1 MSETPEIP
9 PARTVRDAVGGRRP
23 VRHLDPERVRR
34 SPGASRVEPTAYVS
48 DRIIVRGAPPAGL
61 RDLARPEAESLRA
74 GGPGAEVALP
84 AWTGDDAPTT
94 WLDGVRRIAADL
106 GYQVVYDSRLGDL
119 AMDDDDAF
127 GYALRFVPVRPDD
140 VEADTWEVL
149 ERIGSELG
157 DLRDDDGLE
166 APAAGL
172 DHVMRAQRR
181 TTPLPFVP
189 VSRPRSTPLPVS
201 AIDEYGVP
209 GSGGLVPVRLIAP
222 APVRRFAD
230 GPNPWVT
237 AEGFRRPSVALVD
250 TGVGTHPWFGT
261 YVPGEPSDRPDSV
274 VVRDATLDDTP
285 IGTFPVPRIDS
296 EDAEYGGMSKD
307 PLTGPLDPVAGHG
320 TFQAGIVHQL
330 CPDAVLLSV
339 RAFGGSGDVPEWEVL
354 HTLWRLLR
362 FHRLGLRG
370 KKDYHPVDVVVLAM
384 GYYHEQPEDYGYD
397 GPLRR
402 VLRALR
408 KAGVVVVVAA
418 GNDGTTRPM
427 FPAAWTP
434 RVDRTVDGAVPR
446 KPADLKPDYTPIVA
460 VGATNPDSTVAV
472 FSNDGPWVTAVKP
485 GAAVVSTMPTTIDG
499 PVTPSVRLPE
509 RLGPGVR
516 ASVDPDDFKGG
527 FASWSGTSF
536 SAPYLAAEIAREI
549 LEERARRTSEAEK
562 AEAAPESA
570 AAAQDAVRQR
580 TASAWD
586 AVRRVPGLFAQGVT
600 TA

>member
-9 PARTVRDAVGGRRP
+9 DARTVRDAAGGRRP

-34 SPGASRVEPTAYVS
+34 SPGASRVEPTAYVA
-48 DRIIVRGAPPAGL
+48 DRLIVRGAPPADL
-61 RDLARPEAESLRA
+61 RELADPATLRA
-74 GGPGAEVALP
+74 GGSAAEVALP
-84 AWTGDDAPTT
+84 VWAEGEDATT

-106 GYQVVYDSRLGDL
+106 GYQVVYDGRLGDL
-119 AMDDDDAF
+119 VTEEDTQEDDDTF

-149 ERIGSELG
+149 ERIGRELG
-157 DLRDDDGLE
+157 DLVEDDGLE
-166 APAAGL
+166 APAVGL

-201 AIDEYGVP
+201 AVDEYGVP
-209 GSGGLVPVRLIAP
+209 GSGGLVPVRLISPPP
-222 APVRRFAD
+222 ARRFAD

-237 AEGFRRPSVALVD
+237 ADGFSRPAVALVD
-250 TGVGTHPWFGT
+250 TGVGSHPWFGS
-261 YVPGEPSDRPDSV
+261 YVPGEPSDGPDSV
-274 VVRDATLDDTP
+274 VVRDAELDGSP
-285 IGTFPVPRIDS
+285 IGTFPIPTIDS

-362 FHRLGLRG
+362 FHRRGLRG
-370 KKDYHPVDVVVLAM
+370 DDGYHPVDVVVLAM

-408 KAGVVVVVAA
+408 RAGIVVVVAA

-434 RVDRTVDGAVPR
+434 RVDRTDGGAVPR
-446 KPADLKPDYTPIVA
+446 KPEDLKPEYTPIFA
-460 VGATNPDSTVAV
+460 VGATNPDSTIAV
-472 FSNDGPWVTAVKP
+472 FSNDGPWVTTVKP

-516 ASVDPDDFKGG
+516 SSVDPDDFGGG

-549 LEERARRTSEAEK
+549 LVSRAQQGAQEPS
-562 AEAAPESA
+562 SGVGGA
-570 AAAQDAVRQR
+570 AAHR
-580 TASAWD
+580 TAGAWD

-600 TA
+600 TV